1 LRYWL
6 YIAIIGGILFGIF
19 VPQLQAYKPAVP
31 YLIGLMLAFNFLEIK
46 FSWQNFFRRELSV
59 TLLLSAVIMP
69 IIVYYLLSRGLYP
82 EFRVGLLITALAPS
96 GVMPLVFGRFVKYID
111 YDLVLSNFLI
121 TTFGSILYLPAMVKL
136 LAGTNIDIPSGNL
149 LIKTALII
157 LAPYGVSILM
167 KKTLKKNP
175 LSIIKKYVNVII
187 LVSIFIICSIVG
199 SSASGNLVWSKGLI
213 QLVILVFAVYLVQ
226 GGLAYIAGVF
236 LWDKPIRNTLAL
248 ISSSRNN
255 QITLGIAILNFPP
268 ATAIPCIIGFL
279 FHHLTNAIWLWLF
292 RK

>member
-6 YIAIIGGILFGIF
+6 YIAIIGGIVFGIF
-19 VPQLQAYKPAVP
+19 VPHLQAYKPAVP
-31 YLIGLMLAFNFLEIK
+31 YLIGFILAFNFLEIT
-46 FSWQNFFRRELSV
+46 FSWKNFLRKELTI

-69 IIVYYLLSRGLYP
+69 VIAYYLLTESLYP

-96 GVMPLVFGRFVKYID
+96 GVMPLVFGRFIKYVD

-121 TTFGSILYLPAMVKL
+121 TTFGSILYLPAMVKW
-136 LAGTNIDIPSGNL
+136 LAGTDIDIPSGHL
-149 LIKTALII
+149 LFKTALII
-157 LAPYGVSILM
+157 LLPYGASIIMKNAM
-167 KKTLKKNP
+167 KKELLAMVKN
-175 LSIIKKYVNVII
+175 YVNTII

-213 QLVILVFAVYLVQ
+213 QLVILVFAVYLIQ
-226 GGLAYIAGVF
+226 GGLAYMAGYI
-236 LWDKPIRNTLAL
+236 LWDKPARNTLAL

-279 FHHLTNAIWLWLF
+279 LHHLTNAIWLWLF